1 MTRHTRRFVDAI
13 ACGALLALSLAGCVS
28 VEVGNEPAAQ
38 VLLSL
43 RDASTAAV
51 ARRNE
56 PLVPALLVQPQPGSS
71 MAETQLIAYSKRA
84 GEFSFYQFA
93 TWADRPVRQIPRLLQ
108 QRLDARGVAGAVALA
123 GDPQRA
129 DWLLTVAVDTLH
141 HDVGSTPGV
150 ARLGIALELFDRRA
164 RTRVAR
170 REFEAA
176 VPVAREDSAAAAQA
190 MSSAMS
196 KVFDEA
202 APWVEAEL
210 QKAAVATR

>member
-1 MTRHTRRFVDAI
+1 MAF
-13 ACGALLALSLAGCVS
+13 GAWLALALAGCVS
-28 VEVGNEPAAQ
+28 VDVGNEPAAQ
-38 VLLSL
+38 VMLSL
-43 RDASTAAV
+43 RDASIATLV
-51 ARRNE
+51 RRNE

-71 MAETQLIAYSKRA
+71 LADTQLIAYSKRV

-129 DWLLTVAVDTLH
+129 DWLLTVAVNTLH
-141 HDVGSTPGV
+141 HDVSSTPGV

-176 VPVAREDSAAAAQA
+176 VPVAREGSAAAAQA
-190 MSSAMS
+190 MSSALG
-196 KVFDEA
+196 KVIDEA

-210 QKAAVATR
+210 ERVGVAPR